1 MGIRGV
7 GAGGWLAV
15 RGLVALRVQDSRV
28 RGNDGV
34 GTGMTVGAGGGGGL
48 RLAGGRAKGATW
60 AGGRPSTAMVVVS
73 GSFA

>member
-34 GTGMTVGAGGGGGL
+34 GTGMTVGAGGGLGGGACGL
-48 RLAGGRAKGATW
+48 RGGGQKGQHGRAVDHRRRW
-60 AGGRPSTAMVVVS
+60 SS
-73 GSFA
+73 

>member
-34 GTGMTVGAGGGGGL
+34 GTGMTVGAGGGL

-60 AGGRPSTAMVVVS
+60 AGGRPSMAMVVVS